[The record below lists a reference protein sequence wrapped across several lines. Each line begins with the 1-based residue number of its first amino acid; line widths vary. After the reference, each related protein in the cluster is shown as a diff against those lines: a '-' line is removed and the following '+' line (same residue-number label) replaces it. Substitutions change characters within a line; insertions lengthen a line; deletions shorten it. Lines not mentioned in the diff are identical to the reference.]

1 MAISYQVKP
10 LYKSRNE
17 RIVADL
23 RHAVGVGPPIDQEMV
38 AKRKAAEIAIAMALL
53 YGGDWRLQYE
63 PENGLIVVARRRR
76 RPRRIL

>member
-10 LYKSRNE
+10 LYTSQNE
-17 RIVADL
+17 RIVAGL
-23 RHAVGVGPPIDQEMV
+23 RNAVGAGPPIDQEKS

-53 YGGDWRLQYE
+53 HGGEWRLQYE

-76 RPRRIL
+76 LGRTL